1 MRFLILFLLAITAVP
16 VFAQAPLAPSNVV
29 ATATGS
35 TTVTVTWDAS
45 AGADGY
51 LIFRDG
57 AQVGS
62 FTTNRTFNDTGL
74 SPGTTYS
81 YNITAAN
88 AFGTS
93 TQSLAATVTTS
104 SAPGVPGGLRGSA
117 TAAGI
122 ALNWNSVSGAT
133 GYVLFRNGTE
143 IEDTTGTTF
152 LDTDVEASTT
162 YRYSVAASN
171 AGGESARSA
180 EVSVTT
186 RGDGSQREAVWTREF
201 VRADGNFD
209 GIVTFDEYLVA
220 FPQNSLSWVIM
231 RNRFDA
237 SDDDL
242 SGDLTVDE
250 YIEHFAGRKIRRP
263 SLPQTFFMADLDGD
277 DLLDPDEYSL
287 TLNRGTPNTLLMKRF
302 NKLDRNDS
310 GLLSQREFGIRWGT
324 AE

>member
-1 MRFLILFLLAITAVP
+1 MRFLILFLLALTAVP
-16 VFAQAPLAPSNVV
+16 AFAQAPLAPSNVA

-35 TTVTVTWDAS
+35 TTVTVTWNAS
-45 AGADGY
+45 VGADGY
-51 LIFRDG
+51 VVFRDG
-57 AQVGS
+57 TQVGS
-62 FTTNRTFNDTGL
+62 FTTNLTFNDTGL

-81 YNITAAN
+81 YTVAAAN

-104 SAPGVPGGLRGSA
+104 NAPGVPGGLRGSA

-133 GYVLFRNGTE
+133 GYVLFRDGTE
-143 IEDTTGTTF
+143 IEDTTGTSF
-152 LDTDVEASTT
+152 IDTDVEPATT
-162 YRYSVAASN
+162 YRYSVAATSS
-171 AGGESARSA
+171 GGESARSA
-180 EVSVTT
+180 EISVTT

-209 GIVTFDEYLVA
+209 GVVTFDEYLVA
-220 FPQNSLSWVIM
+220 FPKNSLSFVIM

-237 SDDDL
+237 SDDDV

-250 YIEHFAGRKIRRP
+250 YITHFAGRKIRRP
-263 SLPQTFFMADLDGD
+263 SAPQTFFIADLDGD
-277 DLLDPDEYSL
+277 NLLDVDEFSL
-287 TLNRGTPNTLLMKRF
+287 TLNRGTSNALLMKRF
-302 NKLDRNDS
+302 TKLDRNES

-324 AE
+324 VE